1 MENLGLLDVEP
12 RVQRSLA
19 DQMFM
24 EFAKKY
30 MRYADT
36 LEEFIEFLDE
46 GLYEKLVSEVK
57 DSYAFMGDID
67 ITVTKEELYL
77 VYKKYR

>member
-30 MRYADT
+30 MKYANT

-57 DSYAFMGDID
+57 YSYAFMGDID
-67 ITVTKEELYL
+67 LTVTKEELYL